1 MNRDGS
7 YIDSPSWIKNKRA
20 TINPKSAD
28 YKCLR
33 DATVAALN
41 YEKIRNH
48 SERISN
54 LKPFFDQYNWNRIE
68 FPSHSKDGK
77 KFEQNNNKIALNILY
92 VLYNTEQIRPAYI
105 SKYNQERNNQVI
117 LLMITD
123 DGEN

>member
-68 FPSHSKDGK
+68 FPSHSKDWK
-77 KFEQNNNKIALNILY
+77 SLNKTIIKLLLTFYMYYTIL
-92 VLYNTEQIRPAYI
+92 
-105 SKYNQERNNQVI
+105 SK
-117 LLMITD
+117 
-123 DGEN
+123 